1 VVILN
6 HDLLLKERGIT
17 MDRWEYKILNTS
29 LLNIYDVERMI
40 NKLGGKGWEVINIE
54 WNYSKVYLK
63 RRK

>member
-1 VVILN
+1 MVILN